1 MAARD
6 DGRGG
11 DREMSQSR
19 DKLYDECKRK
29 LLKARQDV
37 LNGLRSLQSSLTV
50 EIVGDEGDMAAALET
65 QNTSM
70 VQRERMLRDLQEI
83 DAALGRIEAGT
94 YGVCEETEEPIEE
107 ERLRAIPW
115 TRLSLDGAETRERQ
129 QKRFA

>member
-1 MAARD
+1 MAAE
-6 DGRGG
+6 RGE
-11 DREMSQSR
+11 EMSKSR
-19 DKLYDECKRK
+19 EQLYEECKRK

-37 LNGLRSLQSSLTV
+37 LNGLKSLQSSLSV

-83 DAALGRIEAGT
+83 DAALGRIENGT
-94 YGVCEETEEPIEE
+94 YGLCEETEEPIEE
-107 ERLRAIPW
+107 DRLRAIPW
-115 TRLSLDGAETRERQ
+115 TRLSLEGAETRERH